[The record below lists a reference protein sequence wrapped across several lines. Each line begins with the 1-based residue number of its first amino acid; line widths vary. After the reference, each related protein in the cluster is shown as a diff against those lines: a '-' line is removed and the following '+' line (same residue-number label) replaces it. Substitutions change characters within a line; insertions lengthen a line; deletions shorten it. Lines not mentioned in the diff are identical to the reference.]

1 MVCFFIT
8 RLRKSF
14 FKKMN
19 SFCRRFSVFVIKKLH
34 VHERKL
40 SKSLVCREKSVILQ
54 PKSNKNKENEINSIY
69 KLVVA
74 QLKILTVVSY
84 EAM

>member
-1 MVCFFIT
+1 MFFLVSPETCF
-8 RLRKSF
+8 SWF
-14 FKKMN
+14 FLNNLSNCCGKKVVKYH
-19 SFCRRFSVFVIKKLH
+19 FFTK
-34 VHERKL
+34 KL